1 MTFRTIMIDGIGLC
15 LQAGIIYRLQENFF
29 SPQRNRYL
37 GSVSCMLLYLMTSL
51 TASYTFSQQG
61 WYILYSIL
69 RQGSLMLL
77 LTLFFQGGLWHR
89 ASLAAIL
96 CVSSEFTINALG
108 EILSLISMFFPAQR
122 PTYSALFVSLSYPLA
137 AVILWFIFRRMKLRP
152 DLFSEQICRLLFFIM
167 CGLILLTDTV
177 YHGITHG
184 VIMIAHTDWPE
195 VFNPYTSEVLTHI
208 QCIILALLSL
218 SMALSLPAALNRIMQ
233 QALSE
238 QIQRTQIAHYQ
249 TLLEE
254 HRRQVNLRHDLKNHI
269 LVLERLT
276 EQGALD
282 QISGYL
288 RSMHQETYKATGNI
302 HTGNL
307 TADALI
313 DIKELDAL
321 ARNVSFTCELQ
332 LPKQLPLKDFD
343 LCIVLGNLLDNAI
356 QGASCVPD
364 GQRRHIILQ
373 SWTVKRNFLLE
384 IKNTATNESGLLH
397 FGTDQYGTGLHNVEN
412 IIEKYNGMMD
422 ISYESSLFCVSIL
435 IPIYDT
441 ALLGI

>member
-1 MTFRTIMIDGIGLC
+1 MTLRMIIIAGIGLC
-15 LQAGIIYRLQENFF
+15 LQADIIYRLQENFF

-37 GSVSCMLLYLMTSL
+37 GLASCMLLYLLISL

-77 LTLFFQGGLWHR
+77 MTLFFRGDLWHR

-96 CVSSEFTINALG
+96 CVSSEFAVNTLS
-108 EILSLISMFFPAQR
+108 ETLSLISMLFPAQR
-122 PTYSALFVSLSYPLA
+122 PTYSELFVSLSYPISA
-137 AVILWFIFRRMKLRP
+137 AILWFIFRHIKLRP
-152 DLFSEQICRLLFFIM
+152 DLFSEQICRFLFFIM

-184 VIMIAHTDWPE
+184 VIMISHTDWPE

-218 SMALSLPAALNRIMQ
+218 SMSLSLPAALNRIVQ

-238 QIQRTQIAHYQ
+238 QMQRTQIAHYQ

-254 HRRQVNLRHDLKNHI
+254 HHRQMNLRHDLKNHL

-276 EQGALD
+276 EQGELD
-282 QISGYL
+282 KINRYL
-288 RSMHQETYKATGNI
+288 KSMYQEAYKATGNI
-302 HTGNL
+302 HTGSL

-313 DIKELDAL
+313 DIKEQAAL
-321 ARNVSFTCELQ
+321 AENISFTCELQ
-332 LPKQLPLKDFD
+332 FPKQLPLQDFD

-356 QGASCVPD
+356 QAAAGVTD
-364 GQRRHIILQ
+364 GQERLIILQ
-373 SWTVKRNFLLE
+373 ARTVKRNLLLE
-384 IKNTATNESGLLH
+384 IKNTMPNKPGFIP
-397 FGTDQYGTGLHNVEN
+397 FGTEQYGTGLHNVKN

-422 ISYESSLFCVSIL
+422 ISLEDSWFCVSIL
-435 IPIYDT
+435 LP
-441 ALLGI
+441 AV